1 MSEQDNPSG
10 AAPAS
15 PQPPAAPKP
24 PWEEKPVTPVP
35 RDARDHAQVR
45 EIVAAVPDAVIEAVE
60 FAGEVTVTVSRERIA
75 EIGRVCKEKLGYAF
89 LVDLTAVDWQD
100 RPEGR
105 FDVVY
110 WMHRHADSVRLR
122 LKLKVGM
129 DAEVPSV
136 TGVWKVADWM
146 EREVFDMF
154 GIYFA
159 DHPNLERIL
168 TWEGFNGHPLRKD
181 FPLEGIDTG
190 AAIYPDVF
198 PPGGGPVAGGEGE

>member
-35 RDARDHAQVR
+35 TDAREHAQVK
-45 EIVAAVPDAVIEAVE
+45 ELLAAVPDAVIEAVE
-60 FAGEVTVTVSRERIA
+60 FAGQVTVTVDRGRIA
-75 EIGRVCKEKLGYAF
+75 EIGRVCKDKLGYAF
-89 LVDLTAVDWQD
+89 LVDLTAVDWPE

-122 LKLKVGM
+122 LKLRVGA

-154 GIYFA
+154 GVYFA
-159 DHPNLERIL
+159 GHPNLERIL
-168 TWEGFNGHPLRKD
+168 TWEGFSGHPLRKD

-190 AAIYPDVF
+190 AAVYPDVY
-198 PPGGGPVAGGEGE
+198 PPGGGPIAGGEGE

>member
-24 PWEEKPVTPVP
+24 PWEEKAVAPVP
-35 RDARDHAQVR
+35 HDALEHAQVK
-45 EIVAAVPDAVIEAVE
+45 EFVAAVPGAVIEAVE
-60 FAGEVTVTVSRERIA
+60 FAGQVTVTVDRERIV
-75 EIGRVCKEKLGYAF
+75 EIGRACKETLGYAF

-122 LKLKVGM
+122 LKLRVGV

-154 GIYFA
+154 GIRFA
-159 DHPNLERIL
+159 GHPNLKRIL
-168 TWEGFNGHPLRKD
+168 MPEEFTAFPLRKD
-181 FPLEGIDTG
+181 YPLRGRGERHNFPVITRAES
-190 AAIYPDVF
+190 
-198 PPGGGPVAGGEGE
+198 